1 MLKPSVKYL
10 GRVAVVRV
18 PRGSTLDLTEFARE
32 IMMRNSGVE
41 TVLEIER
48 VEGPYRV
55 PVVRHVAGSL
65 DTVTTVKED
74 GIVYTFDASRL
85 MFSLG
90 NFEERRRIR
99 SLIKPEETVV
109 DMFAGVGQ
117 FTLPAA
123 KSEASHVYSF
133 EINGEAFTY
142 LVKNIRLNHVEH
154 KVTPYHRDCR
164 NAVDIGLEE
173 CADRVLM
180 GYFRETAEYLPTAF
194 QLLKNRG
201 GFIHF
206 HELAENSVGW
216 ATLYKIVSEYAERCG
231 YLVELVNKRVVKTYS
246 PKLSHWVL
254 DLFAR
259 RKL

>member
-1 MLKPSVKYL
+1 MKPSVKFL
-10 GRVAVVRV
+10 GRVAIVRV
-18 PRGSTLDLTEFARE
+18 PRGSNIDLREFARV
-32 IMMRNSGVE
+32 IMMRNNGVE

-48 VEGPYRV
+48 IEGPFRV
-55 PVVRHVAGSL
+55 PVIRHVAGSP

-99 SLIKPEETVV
+99 RLPRPGEIVV

-123 KSEASHVYSF
+123 KSAANHVYSF
-133 EINGEAFTY
+133 EINEEAYKY
-142 LVKNIRLNHVEH
+142 LVKNIKVNHVEH
-154 KVTPYHRDCR
+154 KVTAFHTDCR
-164 NAVDIGLEE
+164 NAVNMGLRG

-180 GYFRETAEYLPTAF
+180 GYFRGTAEYFPTAL
-194 QLLKNRG
+194 QLLRDVG

-206 HELAENSVGW
+206 HELAENESGW
-216 ATLYKIVSEYAERCG
+216 ATLYKTVSELAERFG

>member
-1 MLKPSVKYL
+1 MKPSVKYL
-10 GRVAVVRV
+10 GRVAIVRV
-18 PRGSTLDLTEFARE
+18 PRGSNIDLVEFAKD
-32 IMMRNSGVE
+32 IMKRNNGVE

-48 VEGPYRV
+48 VEGAYRV

-74 GIVYTFDASRL
+74 GVIYTFDASRL

-90 NFEERRRIR
+90 NFEERRRVRKLPRPGEI
-99 SLIKPEETVV
+99 VV

-133 EINGEAFTY
+133 EINEEAYAF
-142 LVKNIRLNHVEH
+142 LVKNIRLNRVEH
-154 KVTPYHRDCR
+154 KVTAFNADCR
-164 NAVDIGLEE
+164 KSVDMGLKG

-180 GYFRETAEYLPTAF
+180 GYFKGTVEYFPTAL
-194 QLLKNRG
+194 QLLKNMG
-201 GFIHF
+201 GYIHF
-206 HELAENSVGW
+206 HEIAENESGW
-216 ATLYKIVSEYAERCG
+216 ATLYKTVSELAERLG
-231 YLVELVNKRVVKTYS
+231 YFVELVNKRVVKTYS